1 MKMLRII
8 CAALGL
14 GISLQVLAASQDE
27 EGYFLPWSQKGNLIW
42 QGAVEGDDGTWYD
55 IRIVPGYTPP
65 GRYGWKYIK
74 TGGRNMREYVES
86 DKYKNLREQSGEV
99 LEWSYDDC
107 LQDFTF
113 KGAGKAWKKYYGKAN
128 ARTDKRVFGWW
139 LSYPW
144 ATLQG
149 CVDNVVRIPVGLVGT
164 AVGTGWG
171 VAVVPAYHAVDSGV
185 KAVWNTGARGCIVPI
200 TGWTWNTVASP
211 PLSLVGQMPSI
222 ERVDGFWVRV
232 VEEGMKPGREP
243 DRQAKVDVAEW
254 GVLLYEEFKVYENQR
269 QAIDREKRNKLR
281 ELETEKR
288 LVKAEAVRRNQAVE
302 SAEKDRIESLRADG
316 ESRELATRI
325 HEINWTK
332 NSVRYYREDILAELR
347 KQGLDEAERNTI
359 MRILERDLPFA
370 SKPPA
375 YQKTDPVIESVQ
387 VIKDIE

>member
-8 CAALGL
+8 CAVLGL
-14 GISLQVLAASQDE
+14 GICLQVLAASQDE

-42 QGAVEGDDGTWYD
+42 QGAVEGGDGTWYD
-55 IRIVPGYTPP
+55 ICIVPGYTPP

-86 DKYKNLREQSGEV
+86 DKYKNLRKQSGEV

-128 ARTDKRVFGWW
+128 ARAEKRVFGWW

-144 ATLQG
+144 ATMQG

-164 AVGTGWG
+164 VAGTGWG

-185 KAVWNTGARGCIVPI
+185 KAVWNTGARGCVVPV

-211 PLSLVGQMPSI
+211 PLSLVGQMPSR

-243 DRQAKVDVAEW
+243 DRQAKVDVAKW

-281 ELETEKR
+281 ELEKEMQR
-288 LVKAEAVRRNQAVE
+288 VKAEATHRKQAVE
-302 SAEKDRIESLRADG
+302 SAERDRIESLRADG

-332 NSVRYYREDILAELR
+332 NSVRYYREDILTELR
-347 KQGLDEAERNTI
+347 KQGLDEAERHMI
-359 MRILERDLPFA
+359 MSILERYLPFA
-370 SKPPA
+370 AKPPS

-387 VIKDIE
+387 VIKEIE